1 MHVMDNYQPDNQ
13 QFPPEPP
20 HGGPQHRPK
29 PHSFSLRSVFG
40 PPPSGQHET
49 TAYTYRPV
57 EVAPQPVVQ
66 VLSPRGVEYV
76 FLTIT
81 LFTGAINLI
90 VVLLI
95 LINGSPNYDVLAF
108 PTAALLV
115 TVPVFSWLFLRL
127 KKAELRNPKLA
138 LDPSKRR
145 STQFTEIIAF
155 ATCFFTLITFIFYIF
170 AKAGGNYKGSMF
182 KMFLD
187 VLVILVVAGGV
198 LAYYWFNEHQ
208 V

>member
-1 MHVMDNYQPDNQ
+1 MDNYPPDNQ
-13 QFPPEPP
+13 QFPPESP
-20 HGGPQHRPK
+20 HGGAQHRPK
-29 PHSFSLRSVFG
+29 PHSFSLSSVFG
-40 PPPSGQHET
+40 PPPSGQPGF
-49 TAYTYRPV
+49 RPPV

-90 VVLLI
+90 VVLLV

-127 KKAELRNPKLA
+127 KKAELKNSQLA

-208 V
+208 A